1 MQREVIVKKRA
12 TLTRWGFIILM
23 LLGIIHLVLASLGR
37 SPEPFILWMPY
48 TWGESL
54 LLYLIAMCTAVF
66 IGYYGA
72 RLEKQAEEV
81 K

>member
-23 LLGIIHLVLASLGR
+23 LLGIIHLVLA
-37 SPEPFILWMPY
+37 LWMPY